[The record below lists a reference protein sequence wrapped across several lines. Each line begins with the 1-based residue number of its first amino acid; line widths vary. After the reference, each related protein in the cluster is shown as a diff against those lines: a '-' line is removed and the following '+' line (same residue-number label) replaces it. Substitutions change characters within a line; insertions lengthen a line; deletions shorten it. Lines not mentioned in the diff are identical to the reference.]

1 GSINLITKA
10 LANVGCKMEVV
21 PDPTTVHYHL
31 PGGLSICVHR
41 ELEEFLVCF
50 IVSKVKALRTLMINA
65 GMVLCDR
72 HFGGI
77 NYPIGGIGGIAK
89 NLTKGLVDNGEIIL
103 YKVNVTTIILEN
115 EKAVGVRLSD
125 GREFYAKK
133 IISNATRWDTFGRL
147 LRVEEF
153 LKEEQNFQSLY
164 VKAPSFLFIHVGI
177 KESVLPL
184 GTDCHHF
191 ILE

>member
-31 PGGLSICVHR
+31 PGGLSIRVHR
-41 ELEEFLVCF
+41 EFEDFLVNLPYLRLFAELLCF
-50 IVSKVKALRTLMINA
+50 VVSTVKALWTPMVNA
-65 GMVLCDR
+65 SMVLCDR

-89 NLTKGLVDNGEIIL
+89 NLAKGLVDN
-103 YKVNVTTIILEN
+103 
-115 EKAVGVRLSD
+115 
-125 GREFYAKK
+125 
-133 IISNATRWDTFGRL
+133 GRL
-147 LRVEEF
+147 LRVEEP

-177 KESVLPL
+177 KECFAFGYRLPS
-184 GTDCHHF
+184 F
-191 ILE
+191 YSR